1 MKRFTLVL
9 LALVLASSS
18 AFTAP
23 VTKRS
28 RIMENSLST
37 TTELAERRWNF
48 NDQFQGPFGL
58 KKNAEIWNG
67 RVAQMAFVTIF
78 IQELVQGKGVI
89 QGVQDGDIVNYISLG
104 FAAVCTLGLTAFL
117 AIKGETDLIEP
128 EL

>member
-9 LALVLASSS
+9 LAMVVASSS

-23 VTKRS
+23 VTKGS
-28 RIMENSLST
+28 RIMENSIST

-67 RVAQMAFVTIF
+67 RVAQVSIDTSLQPKFEF
-78 IQELVQGKGVI
+78 PQL
-89 QGVQDGDIVNYISLG
+89 ISINFSLYQRWHLLQ
-104 FAAVCTLGLTAFL
+104 FSYRSWSKERV
-117 AIKGETDLIEP
+117 
-128 EL
+128 